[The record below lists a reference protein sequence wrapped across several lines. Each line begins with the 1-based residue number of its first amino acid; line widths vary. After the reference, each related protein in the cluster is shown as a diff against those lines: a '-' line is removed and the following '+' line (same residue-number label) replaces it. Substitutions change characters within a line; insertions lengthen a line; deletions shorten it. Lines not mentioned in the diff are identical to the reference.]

1 MRSLSL
7 RSAISVLAV
16 NPFGVLSGFFRT
28 NEVGI
33 NAPKPTPAKADL
45 VAVIDRSGS
54 MWGEIDNV
62 KSGLSKLLGVHEVL
76 GGGVDLTLSL
86 ISYSSNGDCIKHFD
100 RVPMDKATTD
110 KTVASQIES
119 IRSTGLTGMSQAVQM
134 AKTLKQ
140 AGRVLYVVLMSDGY
154 CNDPGVRQEQQ
165 GSAKA
170 VDEIVAAGG
179 IVSTLCYGSY
189 ADFAF
194 LNSLATAG
202 KGVCLRAGSAKEFY
216 VAMETGARAAANLQ
230 AQAITLAADG
240 AEIVVCVDPQ
250 AKTVMSAVGGKDLVL
265 TSLPSPDA
273 KAYRFVKADINHAGP
288 ASTSEESALASL
300 LAARAMLDHGDVTR
314 AKEFV
319 IGSAASDARKYWRAL
334 TSAEQRDLATSIDAV
349 LFGDGEVSL
358 DATLSVIPPGASIL
372 DVFALMEEFKPGTF
386 QVHLPSLK
394 SAYQRRTVPRLAGT
408 MEPDGTIKPFPYD
421 LVGDGSEWAT
431 VTGIVLSRTSP
442 NASIQTTIPAYLKD
456 ERTGEGVA
464 KIGPVDLTGK
474 LRMIRNY
481 TIVGDGSVLT
491 EKARFK
497 VNDRRAREALSAL
510 GLQVNAETWEV
521 EVDFSKMAVASKDPG
536 DCLPSSTEMNRML
549 SAAALAK
556 LLASVKPE
564 GESAEFDPSTVA
576 TLKEHGLTPALNFS
590 PPTTTPYA
598 DRKKAL
604 ADGVIDT
611 RVGYEVFVGTPAMP
625 QLMKDLYGGNEFI
638 KRRFEAKLGG
648 SEVAKEFMSGALM
661 LDGAV
666 FSPKALT
673 ARTKLNE
680 ADDAAYKVNCGA
692 LGVSESGAEA
702 ALIDALTFA
711 YGDKAA
717 AKAAADKIAECR
729 SGKMDR
735 ATAIGEVDS
744 IRRRIEGAIARFWA
758 AHISPVVM
766 YTGGTGAVPASINAK
781 SVEAASV
788 SGSLSKSMKDEGVF
802 FTTPGGLLLTVVA
815 SQEDVPTAKTPRA

>member
-7 RSAISVLAV
+7 RSATTLLALS
-16 NPFGVLSGFFRT
+16 PFGTLTGCFRT
-28 NEVGI
+28 DVVGI
-33 NAPKPTPAKADL
+33 DAPKPTPAKADL

-86 ISYSSNGDCIKHFD
+86 ISYSSHGDCIKHFE

-110 KTVASQIES
+110 NTVASQIES

-140 AGRVLYVVLMSDGY
+140 PGRVLYVVLMSDGY
-154 CNDPGVRQEQQ
+154 CNDPGVRSEQQ
-165 GSAKA
+165 GSQKA
-170 VDEIVAAGG
+170 VDEIVTAGG
-179 IVSTLCYGSY
+179 IVSTLCYGGY

-194 LNSLATAG
+194 LNGLATAG

-216 VAMETGARAAANLQ
+216 LAMETGARAAANLQ
-230 AQAITLAADG
+230 AQAIVLKADG
-240 AEIVVCVDPQ
+240 AEIVVCIDPR

-273 KAYRFVKADINHAGP
+273 KAYRFVKADSGHAGP
-288 ASTSEESALASL
+288 ASTSEESALAAL

-319 IGSAASDARKYWRAL
+319 IGSAAQDARKFWRAL
-334 TSAEQRDLATSIDAV
+334 TSAEQRDLTGAIDAV
-349 LFGDGEVSL
+349 LFGDDPITL
-358 DATLSVIPPGASIL
+358 DDTLSVIPPGASIL
-372 DVFALMEEFKPGTF
+372 DVFAVMEEFKPGTI

-394 SAYQRRTVPRLAGT
+394 SAYQRRTVPRVAGSLAA
-408 MEPDGTIKPFPYD
+408 DGTITPFRYS
-421 LVGDGSEWAT
+421 LEGDGSEWAN

-442 NASIQTTIPAYLKD
+442 NASLQTMIPAYLKD
-456 ERTGEGVA
+456 EQTGEGVD
-464 KIGPVDLTGK
+464 KIGPVDLTDK
-474 LRMIRNY
+474 LKMVRNY

-510 GLQVNAETWEV
+510 GLQVNPETWEV
-521 EVDFSKMAVASKDPG
+521 EIDFSKMAVASKDPG
-536 DCLPSSTEMNRML
+536 DCLPSVTDVNRML

-556 LLASVKPE
+556 LLAAVKPE
-564 GESAEFDPSTVA
+564 GESAEFDPATVVA
-576 TLKEHGLTPALNFS
+576 LKEHGLTPAMNFS

-611 RVGYEVFVGTPAMP
+611 RIGYEVFVGTPAMP
-625 QLMKDLYGGNEFI
+625 QLMKDLYGGDEFL

-648 SEVAKEFMSGALM
+648 TDVAKEFMEGAIM

-666 FSPKALT
+666 FSAKALT

-680 ADDAAYKVNCGA
+680 ADAAAYAVNCGA
-692 LGVSESGAEA
+692 LGVPEAGAEA
-702 ALIDALTFA
+702 ALLDALIFA

-729 SGKMDR
+729 TGKMDR
-735 ATAIGEVDS
+735 ATAIGEVDA
-744 IRRRIEGAIARFWA
+744 IRRRIEAAISRFWA

-766 YTGGTGAVPASINAK
+766 YTGGTGAVPASIKAK
-781 SVEAASV
+781 SVELASIN
-788 SGSLSKSMKDEGVF
+788 GSLPKAMKEEGVF
-802 FTTPGGLLLTVVA
+802 FLTPGGLLITIVA

>member
-1 MRSLSL
+1 MRSL
-7 RSAISVLAV
+7 RSATVLALS
-16 NPFGVLSGFFRT
+16 PFGTLTGFFRT
-28 NEVGI
+28 DEVGI

-45 VAVIDRSGS
+45 VAIIDRSGS

-86 ISYSSNGDCIKHFD
+86 ISYSSNGDCLKHFE

-119 IRSTGLTGMSQAVQM
+119 IRSTGLTGMSQAVHM

-140 AGRVLYVVLMSDGY
+140 PGRVLYVVLMSDGY
-154 CNDPGVRQEQQ
+154 CNDPGVRSEQV
-165 GSAKA
+165 GSTKA
-170 VDEIVAAGG
+170 VDEIVAGGG
-179 IVSTLCYGSY
+179 IVSTLCYGGY

-194 LNSLATAG
+194 LNGLATAG

-230 AQAITLAADG
+230 AQAIVLSADG
-240 AEIVVCVDPQ
+240 AEIVVCIDPQ
-250 AKTVMSAVGGKDLVL
+250 AKTIMSAVGGKDLVL

-273 KAYRFVKADINHAGP
+273 KAYRFTKADVNHAGP
-288 ASTSEESALASL
+288 ASTSEESALAAL
-300 LAARAMLDHGDVTR
+300 LAARAMLDHGDVSR

-319 IGSAASDARKYWRAL
+319 IGSSSLDARKFWRAL
-334 TSAEQRDLATSIDAV
+334 TSAEQRDLTTAIDAV
-349 LFGDGEVSL
+349 LFGDAPVSL
-358 DATLSVIPPGASIL
+358 DSTLSVIPPGASIL
-372 DVFALMEEFKPGTF
+372 DVFGVMEEYKPGTF

-394 SAYQRRTVPRLAGT
+394 GSYQRRTVPRIAGT
-408 MEPDGTIKPFPYD
+408 MESDGTIKPFPYD
-421 LVGDGSEWAT
+421 LVGDGSEWAN

-442 NASIQTTIPAYLKD
+442 NASIQTTLPAYLKD

-474 LRMIRNY
+474 LRMVRNY
-481 TIVGDGSVLT
+481 TIIGDGSVLT
-491 EKARFK
+491 DKARFK
-497 VNDRRAREALSAL
+497 VNDRRAREALTAL
-510 GLQVNAETWEV
+510 GVQVNAETWEV
-521 EVDFSKMAVASKDPG
+521 EIDFSKMAVASKDPG
-536 DCLPSSTEMNRML
+536 DCLPSATEMNRML
-549 SAAALAK
+549 SASALAK
-556 LLASVKPE
+556 LLAAVKPE
-564 GESAEFDPSTVA
+564 GESAEYDTATVA
-576 TLKEHGLTPALNFS
+576 SLKEHGLTPALNFS
-590 PPTTTPYA
+590 PPTTVPYA

-611 RVGYEVFVGTPAMP
+611 RVGYEVFVGTSAMP
-625 QLMKDLYGGNEFI
+625 QLLKDLYGGNEFI

-648 SEVAKEFMSGALM
+648 SDVAKEFLSGALL

-666 FSPKALT
+666 FAPKALT

-680 ADDAAYKVNCGA
+680 ADDVAYKVNCGA

-702 ALIDALTFA
+702 ALMDALTFA

-717 AKAAADKIAECR
+717 AQAAADMIAQVR
-729 SGKMDR
+729 TGRMDR
-735 ATAIGEVDS
+735 ATAIGEIEG

-758 AHISPVVM
+758 AHVSPVVM
-766 YTGGTGAVPASINAK
+766 YTGGTGTVPASLRAK
-781 SVEAASV
+781 QVDAASIN
-788 SGSLSKSMKDEGVF
+788 GSLSKAMKDEGVF
-802 FTTPGGLLLTVVA
+802 FTTPGGLLITVVA
-815 SQEDVPTAKTPRA
+815 SQEDVPTPRA